1 MAVSRLSHTR
11 RSGLA
16 KPGGGVQGHRLVC
29 RSLEAPGDTLHVD
42 LWGPGASP
50 GREGAAVIWGG
61 SCPPPRDS
69 ACLPSRSPP
78 HPHPLETET
87 LNQGGVTMAQGP
99 HSATILKLVIVFQQR
114 TCIFILHWELGLI
127 QRVCIKPGGSRLGG
141 LLSSEGWPQL
151 ERGGDWKGVDRDRPN
166 T

>member
-1 MAVSRLSHTR
+1 MALSQLSHTR
-11 RSGLA
+11 CSGLA
-16 KPGGGVQGHRLVC
+16 KPGGGVRGHRLVC

-42 LWGPGASP
+42 LWGPGASL

-61 SCPPPRDS
+61 SCPPPRGS
-69 ACLPSRSPP
+69 ACLPSRSP

-87 LNQGGVTMAQGP
+87 LNQGDVTVAWGL

-114 TCIFILHWELGLI
+114 TCIFILLWELGLI
-127 QRVCIKPGGSRLGG
+127 QCVCIKPEGSRLGG

-151 ERGGDWKGVDRDRPN
+151 KSGRDRKGVDGDRPS